1 MRILICKFG
10 GLRSAL
16 AVSASLRAIK
26 EVHPGANVTYITLPG
41 AEMAT
46 QGCPVITETVT
57 YHLNSTIS
65 QFGALVSH
73 LRRQDFDYA
82 IALSSHRM
90 ARALVACSGATRRIS
105 AGKAPFYLAPFF
117 HQQVRGLLVDPH
129 EAARDH
135 AVFSEIFNISSE
147 VPPMWF
153 ASSRMEPHRLLVDP
167 QKYLVIHP

>member
-1 MRILICKFG
+1 MRILICKFA
-10 GLRSAL
+10 GLRGAL
-16 AVSASLRAIK
+16 AVTASLRAIK

-57 YHLNSTIS
+57 YNLNNKVS
-65 QFGALVSH
+65 QFAALVSH

-90 ARALVACSGATRRIS
+90 AHTLVALSGATRRIC

-135 AVFSEIFNISSE
+135 AVFSEI
-147 VPPMWF
+147 
-153 ASSRMEPHRLLVDP
+153 
-167 QKYLVIHP
+167 